1 MSTNLTGSQSLTE
14 RTSNPSRQKAVDC
27 EVAVIGAGPY
37 GLSAAVHLKASG
49 ESVRVFGEPMAFW
62 AQKMPEGML
71 LRSPRVASNISD
83 PTHTFT
89 LESYETA
96 FGKPPSAPV
105 PLGTFVDY
113 GKWFCKHFSEDLDRR
128 NVARIGREGQR
139 FVVVLEDGE
148 KVRVRRVI
156 VAAGIGPFKHKP
168 DVFKHMHGG
177 IRVRLT

>member
-1 MSTNLTGSQSLTE
+1 MSFSRKMDENSTKLGPGLPR
-14 RTSNPSRQKAVDC
+14 RTTMDY

-37 GLSAAVHLKASG
+37 GLSAAAHLRASG
-49 ESVRVFGEPMAFW
+49 ISVRVFGEPMAFW

-96 FGKPPSAPV
+96 FGKPPRAPV

-128 NVARIGREGQR
+128 NVVSIRPERQG
-139 FVVVLEDGE
+139 FVVVLESGDNL
-148 KVRVRRVI
+148 RVQRVV
-156 VAAGIGPFKHKP
+156 VAAGIGPFKRTP
-168 DVFKHMHGG
+168 DV
-177 IRVRLT
+177 LNT